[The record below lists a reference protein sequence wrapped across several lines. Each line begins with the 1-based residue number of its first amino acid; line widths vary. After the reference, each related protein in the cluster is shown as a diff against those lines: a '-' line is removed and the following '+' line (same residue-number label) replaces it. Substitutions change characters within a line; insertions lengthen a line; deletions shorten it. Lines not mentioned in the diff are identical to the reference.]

1 MQKPIL
7 DALCY
12 AFIISGVDIFEKNDK
27 RWQAFRFG
35 GKIIFYITSVVGLL
49 TGTFHFGFFL
59 DEFHKDLFSPII
71 FCYLG
76 LLFNFTLHWK
86 KDVFVQ
92 IAEKLSKHN
101 MRRKHIYIFSK
112 KTKKCMI
119 MLSFN
124 LITCL
129 ILVMIS
135 IYMSLTVD
143 NTEALWLEYPMWTSI
158 LQNIFPNL
166 IKIRSSLL
174 YFTVFFCCY
183 LPTISYITAYEV
195 ISYYLKELLI
205 EVKDKVIMYPT
216 AVKSHHKMYS
226 SIKLLVEFVDLKL
239 KYLNCFVI
247 LVFGSQVYFFLFCKM
262 QNIFHFQ
269 GHSLIDSI
277 FIINS
282 VLLAIKTINESG
294 SIPIIN
300 QKILTTVCQ
309 LSMDDNLL
317 LERLIFLNQIQ
328 QGLCLTVG
336 GMIALTKGWPLIL
349 TGSVLTYSLL
359 IKSL

>member
-1 MQKPIL
+1 MQMKSATFKIQKPIL

-12 AFIISGVDIFEKNDK
+12 VFIISGVDIFEKDDK

-35 GKIIFYITSVVGLL
+35 GKLIFYITSVVGLL
-49 TGTFHFGFFL
+49 TGTFHFGFLL
-59 DEFHKDLFSPII
+59 DEFHKDLLSPIL

-76 LLFNFTLHWK
+76 LLFNFVLHWK
-86 KDVFVQ
+86 KDVIIQ
-92 IAEKLSKHN
+92 IIEKLSKYN

-112 KTKKCMI
+112 KTRKCII

-135 IYMSLTVD
+135 IYLSLTDD
-143 NTEALWLEYPMWTSI
+143 NAEALWSKYPMWTSI
-158 LQNIFPNL
+158 VQNIFPNL
-166 IKIRSSLL
+166 KKMHNSLV
-174 YFTVFFCCY
+174 YITVFFCCY
-183 LPTISYITAYEV
+183 LPIISYITAYEV

-205 EVKDKVIMYPT
+205 EVKNKVIIYPS

-226 SIKLLVEFVDLKL
+226 NIKLLVEFVDSKL

-247 LVFGSQVYFFLFCKM
+247 LVFASQVYFFLFCKM

-269 GHSLIDSI
+269 GHRIIDSI

-282 VLLAIKTINESG
+282 VSLAIKTINESG
-294 SIPIIN
+294 SIPIIK
-300 QKILTTVCQ
+300 QEILTTVCQ
-309 LSMDDNLL
+309 LSLDDNLL

-328 QGLCLTVG
+328 QGLRLTVG
-336 GMIALTKGWPLIL
+336 GMIVLTKG
-349 TGSVLTYSLL
+349 
-359 IKSL
+359 